1 MAKFEMSFD
10 EALMLDGSDFRDM
23 KFQDLQRVASA
34 LAKESRRRVSEL
46 QKMEKEW
53 GKSPALASF
62 ERFRDGEMYSA
73 RYKGRLALLDEIA
86 QMWAF
91 LDDKT
96 GTAEGYRQHIQE
108 AAASLG
114 VDNLTGEEWKEFGKT
129 FRRLE
134 EHFANA
140 PVNRSSRQIEK
151 DLKIAIRS
159 KDGEINWKQVERS
172 IIARYDPAARIRL

>member
-34 LAKESRRRVSEL
+34 LAKESRRRINDL
-46 QKMEKEW
+46 KKIEKEY
-53 GKSPALASF
+53 GTSPALASF

-86 QMWAF
+86 QMWSF
-91 LDDKT
+91 LDNKT
-96 GTAEGYRQHIQE
+96 GTVEGYKQYIQE
-108 AAASLG
+108 AAESLG
-114 VDNLTGEEWKEFGKT
+114 VDHLSGDDWKEFGKT

-134 EHFANA
+134 EYFANA